1 MKISDERNNGE
12 LIRWQETESGEV
24 YEFSIPD
31 YSEKPFI
38 GMIMMKHSFDFDPED
53 YILHIIDLENGY
65 GMSIE
70 ESSKIEYVKR
80 VGAKLILTC

>member
-12 LIRWQETESGEV
+12 LIRWHETESGEV
-24 YEFSIPD
+24 YEFSVPD

-38 GMIMMKHSFDFDPED
+38 GMVMRNDSFDFDPED

-70 ESSKIEYVKR
+70 ESSEIEYIK
-80 VGAKLILTC
+80 ILKTRLVLEH